1 MSLDRSE
8 LRALLYIKRAA
19 EPPAPAV
26 HDFVATVGVVEAA
39 AAIRAGTAPAAVAAE
54 VDRPDADIGPDL
66 EALDRGQV
74 RLLTPEDAEWPN
86 ERFAALGAAG
96 LAPPLGLWVRGT
108 ASLAALTASSV
119 TVTGSRAATGY
130 GTHVAAE
137 FGFDFAA
144 AGVTVVGGGG
154 YGIEGA
160 AHRGAL
166 IAERPTVVVLP
177 CGVDRSYPAGHAVLL
192 DNVAEQSGLLVGE
205 YPIGAVPT
213 RHRFV
218 ARNRL
223 MAALGGATVV
233 VEAGR
238 RSGAA
243 NVARLSASLGR
254 RVYGVPGPITSA
266 LSVGVHELLRDGP
279 ARLATAVADI
289 DLDRLSVDG
298 DGEVP

>member
-8 LRALLYIKRAA
+8 LHALLYIKRVA
-19 EPPAPAV
+19 EPPAPAA
-26 HDFVATVGVVEAA
+26 HDFVATVGVVEVA

-54 VDRPDADIGPDL
+54 VNRPDADIGPDL

-74 RLLTPEDAEWPN
+74 RLLTPEDAEWPR
-86 ERFAALGAAG
+86 ERLACLEAG
-96 LAPPLGLWVRGT
+96 GLTPPLALWVRGT
-108 ASLAALTASSV
+108 ASLAELTASSV

-130 GTHVAAE
+130 GNHVAAE
-137 FGFDFAA
+137 FGFDFAE

-177 CGVDRSYPAGHAVLL
+177 CGVDRPYPAGHAVLL
-192 DNVAEQSGLLVGE
+192 DNVAERGGLLVGE
-205 YPIGAVPT
+205 YPVGAAPA
-213 RHRFV
+213 RHRFA
-218 ARNRL
+218 ARVRL
-223 MAALGGATVV
+223 LAALGGATVV

-243 NVARLSASLGR
+243 AIARTSASLGR
-254 RVYGVPGPITSA
+254 RVYGVPGPITST

-279 ARLATAVADI
+279 ARLATAVADVE
-289 DLDRLSVDG
+289 LDGLSVAADG
-298 DGEVP
+298 AVP